1 MRFPLSCVLAISL
14 GFAAHSAVAQLKLK
28 ESASPNLTTS
38 SPTAA
43 PAPAPAPAPADPARE
58 AKEKAAIEA
67 AQRWLKLLD
76 AGEFGKAWDES
87 GTQFQSRVTRKQ
99 WVEGLP
105 KDRTPFGA
113 LKSRTVEGLGY
124 PKEPQGLPKGE
135 YIQVGFS
142 SVFDKQSKIVEV
154 VTVVLDGGTWRP
166 IGYLI
171 Q

>member
-1 MRFPLSCVLAISL
+1 MKHPLFCVLAIAL
-14 GFAAHSAVAQLKLK
+14 GLAAHGATAQLKLK
-28 ESASPNLTTS
+28 ESASPNLTTTA
-38 SPTAA
+38 PTAA
-43 PAPAPAPAPADPARE
+43 PTPAPADPARE
-58 AKEKAAIEA
+58 AREKAAIEA

-87 GTQFQSRVTRKQ
+87 GAPFQSRVTRKQ

-142 SVFDKQSKIVEV
+142 SVFEKQAKIVEV

>member
-1 MRFPLSCVLAISL
+1 MRFLLSCVLAISL
-14 GFAAHSAVAQLKLK
+14 AVAAHSAVAQLKLK
-28 ESASPNLTTS
+28 ESASPNLTTNS
-38 SPTAA
+38 
-43 PAPAPAPAPADPARE
+43 PAPAAAAAPADPARE
-58 AKEKAAIEA
+58 AREKAAIEA

-87 GTQFQSRVTRKQ
+87 GAQFQSRVTRKQ

-124 PKEPQGLPKGE
+124 PKEQQGLPKGE
-135 YIQVGFS
+135 YVQVGFS
-142 SVFDKQSKIVEV
+142 SVFDKQSKIIEV

>member
-1 MRFPLSCVLAISL
+1 MRFLLSCVLATSL
-14 GFAAHSAVAQLKLK
+14 AVAAHGAVAQLKLK
-28 ESASPNLTTS
+28 ESASPNLTTNS
-38 SPTAA
+38 
-43 PAPAPAPAPADPARE
+43 PAPAAATAPADPARE
-58 AKEKAAIEA
+58 AREKAAIEA

-87 GTQFQSRVTRKQ
+87 GAQFQSRVTRKQ

-124 PKEPQGLPKGE
+124 PKEQQGLPKGE
-135 YIQVGFS
+135 YVQVGFS
-142 SVFDKQSKIVEV
+142 SVFDKQSKIIEV